1 MNKDLAAAMMLQR
14 CSCYDKSLEAA
25 KKVLEKGS
33 PDSEDS
39 YLARQ
44 IIKSLG
50 EAFLKQRFMEKALEC
65 YQALTDGDQ
74 ALNECPDTTDGEAF
88 ADMGP
93 NNVEI
98 KTVVSQDVL
107 ELFRVIQQ
115 SQCTIASTEEEL
127 LREAVYHLILKYAS
141 NEVVRTMLLNK
152 LEKVIRKD

>member
-1 MNKDLAAAMMLQR
+1 MDKDLAAAMMLQR
-14 CSCYDKSLEAA
+14 CSCYDKALEAA

-33 PDSEDS
+33 SDSEDS

-65 YQALTDGDQ
+65 YQALTDGNQ
-74 ALNECPDTTDGEAF
+74 ALNECPDIAEADAF
-88 ADMGP
+88 SDMGP
-93 NNVEI
+93 NSVEL
-98 KTVVSQDVL
+98 KTVVSEDVF
-107 ELFRVIQQ
+107 ELFRTIQQ
-115 SQCTIASTEEEL
+115 SQCTSASTEEAL

-141 NEVVRTMLLNK
+141 NEGVRTLLFNK